1 MDKKLNSAPPACHAR
16 GCTTAKRA

>member
-16 GCTTAKRA
+16 GRTTAKRA